1 MCINGRLVL
10 CVFLSSA
17 EFREESTHL
26 IEWNHSSVE
35 ITRVSKQFRS
45 HYEKFQ
51 TDFTSPLMAQKVHV
65 EPYHIFGLCR
75 EARNNLLFSDEH
87 TIIFPSGNNCV
98 LSDVRQRWTKFIPG
112 AMPCRLGEQGIQAL
126 ALSPDRR
133 YLAVSELREQRTI
146 TIFDIQSEP
155 CSKRQVLTGGS
166 NGVHEFVC
174 MAFSAD
180 SKYLLGQSGGL
191 DWTLFYWEWEKN
203 EAIAMVQTTKLGFVS
218 QVSFNPK
225 DNTQICVSGNCVF
238 KTFTLENNFLNQT
251 SSFEM
256 DQENFMS
263 HAWMSEDCI
272 VSGTETGKLLML
284 TAGQWQNLGRTSE
297 RCITA
302 ITQYSKGFAC
312 AAAPGLV
319 CLYEKTEEYGYRKT
333 SEIRIP
339 QDPCSIQ
346 PSQSEQQEITTMCL
360 SPSEETLAIST
371 RQGQIFHVN
380 LASPEISQNK
390 QANFELLFHSV
401 HSGSITGLSTCSAK
415 PLFATCSK
423 DHSVRIWNY
432 KTKSLELCKEFLEE
446 PNFISLHPNGLS
458 ILVGF
463 PDKICLMNVLV
474 NEFRAVQE
482 FDIHNCSE
490 CVFNHD
496 GNMFAA
502 VCDNLINVCNI
513 RTGEIVHLNG
523 HINKVQS
530 VMWSKN
536 DRRLM
541 SCGMDGAVY
550 EWDAL
555 TGACESSKNLEKS
568 CTYMDAM
575 FSPDT
580 GSVLAVGNSFT
591 LNELRDGQILREMSS
606 DGVAYTAISMTHSCQ
621 AVFVG
626 TAVGTVRVMQYPLE
640 GEKSWTEY
648 QAHFGPITKMAVTPG
663 DQYLLTA
670 SEDGSLLIWTITDQ
684 EGRTMDL
691 VKERDYTEEVICT
704 KAYLEE
710 KDQRIREAYAQVKL
724 LEEQDRKLNQNQMDY
739 EKKIEALN
747 SLIEVLNTEKE
758 ELILFKEKALSEMM
772 KKHATELKDLDHKQ
786 EGQLFKAFRK
796 HDELK
801 KTIQAMEHN
810 HEEKLREHEDNRF
823 RTMVDM
829 KRAYDDK
836 LQDREHKLQQTED
849 RLKEL
854 QGKVDSE
861 FKNVFLQY
869 ELELKKEKETSMKL
883 EYELENQMMQFCKIT
898 EEIQDQWL
906 GISQLQIKVEEV
918 NRKNKETNEKL
929 EQSLK
934 IQEQDLSTEKK
945 RATNMNTLVQRMKAD
960 IQNCSSFINQPFL
973 LKDNFTRLYKTYIH
987 EADVGV
993 AVKAEVVQEHIR
1005 QRELLQRTVVSQ
1017 KKSQAMEGKTQPPD
1031 YSKIL
1036 KQQEEVLQEVRS
1048 AETEIRQLQ
1057 NKTQEKK
1064 QICKNLKAEVE
1075 EINSRNNTMQ
1085 ELTQKLN
1092 MKENALCTERQR
1104 VRNLNTLVQRMKTDI
1119 QNCLGFIQQPSMLK
1133 ENFLKLYQS
1142 YIQEA
1147 DVRVGVKAE
1156 VVQAHTRQRELL
1168 QRTVVSQKKKQIME
1182 AKTQLIDCSK
1192 ILKKSTIPAEEP
1204 IQESAKNYQ
1213 HRTEI
1218 NLTKKIVTA
1227 PYLSRAPSKDSQPNS
1242 SKWPLTRESPKILK

>member
-1 MCINGRLVL
+1 
-10 CVFLSSA
+10 
-17 EFREESTHL
+17 
-26 IEWNHSSVE
+26 
-35 ITRVSKQFRS
+35 
-45 HYEKFQ
+45 
-51 TDFTSPLMAQKVHV
+51 MAQKVHV
-65 EPYHIFGLCR
+65 EPYHVFGLCR
-75 EARNNLLFSDEH
+75 ETRNNLLFLDEH

-98 LSDVRQRWTKFIPG
+98 LSDIHQRWTKFIPG
-112 AMPCRLGEQGIQAL
+112 AMPCRQGEQGIQAL
-126 ALSPDRR
+126 ALSPDRC

-146 TIFDIQSEP
+146 TIYDIQSEQR
-155 CSKRQVLTGGS
+155 SKRQVLTGGS

-191 DWTLFYWEWEKN
+191 DWTLFYWEWETN
-203 EAIAMVQTTKLGFVS
+203 TAIAMVQTTKLGFVS

-238 KTFTLENNFLNQT
+238 KMFKLENNVLNQT
-251 SSFEM
+251 SSSEM

-284 TAGQWQNLGRTSE
+284 TAGQWQNLGRASE

-302 ITQYSKGFAC
+302 IAPFSKGFAC

-319 CLYEKTEEYGYRKT
+319 CLYEKIEEYSYRKT

-339 QDPCSIQ
+339 QDPCSSQ
-346 PSQSEQQEITTMCL
+346 PSQSEQQEITTICL
-360 SPSEETLAIST
+360 SPSEEMLAVST
-371 RQGQIFHVN
+371 RQGQIYHVS
-380 LASPEISQNK
+380 LTSPEISQGK
-390 QANFELLFHSV
+390 QANFEFLFHSV
-401 HSGSITGLSTCSAK
+401 HLGSITGLSTCSSK

-423 DHSVRIWNY
+423 DLSVRIWNY
-432 KTKSLELCKEFLEE
+432 KTKSLELRKEFLEE

-463 PDKICLMNVLV
+463 PDKVCLMNVLV
-474 NEFRAVQE
+474 DEFRTVQE
-482 FDIHNCSE
+482 FNIHNCSE

-496 GNMFAA
+496 GNVFAA
-502 VCDNLINVCNI
+502 VSDKLINICNI
-513 RTGEIVHLNG
+513 RTGEKVHLNG

-530 VMWSKN
+530 VMWSKD
-536 DRRLM
+536 DRCLV

-550 EWDAL
+550 KWDAL

-568 CTYMDAM
+568 CIYMDAM

-580 GSVLAVGNSFT
+580 GSVLAVGNNFT
-591 LNELRDGQILREMSS
+591 LNELRDGKILREMSS
-606 DGVAYTAISMTHSCQ
+606 DGVAYTAISMTHSCK
-621 AVFVG
+621 ALFVG

-640 GEKSWTEY
+640 EEKSWTEY
-648 QAHFGPITKMAVTPG
+648 QAHSGPITKMVVTPG

-670 SEDGSLLIWTITDQ
+670 SEDGSLLIWAITDQ
-684 EGRTMDL
+684 EGRTLDL
-691 VKERDYTEEVICT
+691 VKETDYTEEVICT

-710 KDQRIREAYAQVKL
+710 KDQRIQEAYAQVKL
-724 LEEQDRKLNQNQMDY
+724 LKEDQERKINQNQMDY
-739 EKKIEALN
+739 EKKINKVEQNFLQQIEALN

-758 ELILFKEKALSEMM
+758 ELIFFKEKALSEMM
-772 KKHATELKDLDHKQ
+772 KKHTTELKDLDHKH

-801 KTIQAMEHN
+801 KRLQAMEQN

-823 RTMVDM
+823 YTMMDM

-836 LQDREHKLQQTED
+836 LKDRENRLQQAED

-854 QGKVDSE
+854 QEKVDSE

-869 ELELKKEKETSMKL
+869 DLELEKEKETSMKL

-906 GISQLQIKVEEV
+906 GISQLQIKVEEI
-918 NRKNKETNEKL
+918 NSKNKETNQKL

-934 IQEQDLSTEKK
+934 IQEQELCTERK

-993 AVKAEVVQEHIR
+993 AVKAEVVQEHTR
-1005 QRELLQRTVVSQ
+1005 QRELLQKTVVSQ
-1017 KKSQAMEGKTQPPD
+1017 KKSQAMDGKIQPTD

-1036 KQQEEVLQEVRS
+1036 KEEVLQEVKS
-1048 AETEIRQLQ
+1048 AETEIEQLQ
-1057 NKTQEKK
+1057 NKTREKK
-1064 QICKNLKAEVE
+1064 QICKYLEAEVE
-1075 EINSRNNTMQ
+1075 EINSRNKTMQ

-1092 MKENALCTERQR
+1092 MKETALCTERQR

-1119 QNCLGFIQQPSMLK
+1119 QNCLGFIQQPSLLK

-1142 YIQEA
+1142 YIHEA

-1156 VVQAHTRQRELL
+1156 VVQEHTRQRELL
-1168 QRTVVSQKKKQIME
+1168 QKTVVSQKKNQVME
-1182 AKTQLIDCSK
+1182 VKTQPADCSK
-1192 ILKKSTIPAEEP
+1192 ILKKSTMPAEER
-1204 IQESAKNYQ
+1204 IQERAKNSQ

-1218 NLTKKIVTA
+1218 NIPKKIVTA
-1227 PYLSRAPSKDSQPNS
+1227 PFLSIVSSKDSQPNS
-1242 SKWPLTRESPKILK
+1242 TKWPVTQESPKIQRLKIDIQDMGQVQAACQSSLGSLKLPAINTKIIE